1 MEGARIESKKF
12 QVPSPQSNV
21 GLEHCLKTESYQ
33 EGVSRNLGAELWS
46 PSTEKVFTM
55 TSTATRVVLSL
66 EAPQKRGRSLP
77 PPPSP
82 PTNSLVD
89 RCCRDLITLSRSERR
104 EDWRAEREGGRP
116 TLQFRSFPSPFGRC
130 RCCET
135 RDVRAG
141 H

>member
-1 MEGARIESKKF
+1 MEGARIESKTF

-66 EAPQKRGRSLP
+66 EAPRKRGRPLSLA
-77 PPPSP
+77 PSLL
-82 PTNSLVD
+82 SIDVVD
-89 RCCRDLITLSRSERR
+89 SIILS
-104 EDWRAEREGGRP
+104 
-116 TLQFRSFPSPFGRC
+116 
-130 RCCET
+130 
-135 RDVRAG
+135 
-141 H
+141 